1 MRIISGSARGRK
13 LAEFKG
19 TGIRPTPDR
28 VREALFSM
36 LISRFGDLQGLNVL
50 ELCAGSGAMSL
61 EALSRGAVSALLVDS
76 SRQAA
81 QLINGNIS
89 RCRMQEQAKLILSPV
104 EKALGGSQVQESY
117 DLIFMD
123 PPYHKG
129 LVPVF
134 LQQIDSL
141 NLLAQNGI
149 ISAETEANEI
159 FELPDAF
166 ALLETRRYGSSA
178 VHLIVHQNTRADQG
192 PK

>member
-13 LAEFKG
+13 LAEFTG
-19 TGIRPTPDR
+19 SGIRPTPDR

-36 LISRFGDLQGLNVL
+36 LTSRLGSLQGLKVL

-61 EALSRGAVSALLVDS
+61 EALSRGAAFACLVDS

-81 QLINGNIS
+81 QLIKENLT
-89 RCRMQEQAKLILSPV
+89 RCRMQQQARLIQGPV
-104 EKALGGSQVQESY
+104 EKVLGGSQINGSF

-123 PPYHKG
+123 PPYNQG

-149 ISAETEANEI
+149 ISAETEAKEQ

-166 ALLETRRYGSSA
+166 ALLESRRYGSSA
-178 VHLIVHQNTRADQG
+178 VHFIVHQNSQG
-192 PK
+192 LE